1 MENLEEGYS
10 IDSVCD
16 TNVSR
21 YFASGRYS
29 SSASRPDSNH
39 SHALRPRK
47 LTRSTLKQEKS
58 KGKQR
63 VFPARMVQTT
73 RPEIHLHKPVKA

>member
-29 SSASRPDSNH
+29 CSTSRPDSNH
-39 SHALRPRK
+39 SQALRPRK
-47 LTRSTLKQEKS
+47 LARSTRKQEKS

-63 VFPARMVQTT
+63 VFSAQMVQTT
-73 RPEIHLHKPVKA
+73 RPGIHLHKPVKA

>member
-29 SSASRPDSNH
+29 SSASRPDSYH
-39 SHALRPRK
+39 SRALRPSK
-47 LTRSTLKQEKS
+47 LARSTRKQEKS

-63 VFPARMVQTT
+63 VFPAQMVQTT